1 MFLMKEN
8 RSLIFMRDLLLLL
21 TLDHQNVATKM
32 AQLRITLLLAA
43 AADDHQSVTN
53 LKSVNDNQT
62 VSCQEQMNQCFYY
75 RLVLYEQHIA
85 ALFYTTILQ
94 DSITLSLLSSI
105 THSSKQLKQTNLPDY
120 AFWKANTFSCS
131 KGLIFVL

>member
-1 MFLMKEN
+1 MKEN
-8 RSLIFMRDLLLLL
+8 RSLIFMRDLLLL
-21 TLDHQNVATKM
+21 TVDHQNVAMKM
-32 AQLRITLLLAA
+32 ASLRITLLLAA
-43 AADDHQSVTN
+43 VADDHHTVTN